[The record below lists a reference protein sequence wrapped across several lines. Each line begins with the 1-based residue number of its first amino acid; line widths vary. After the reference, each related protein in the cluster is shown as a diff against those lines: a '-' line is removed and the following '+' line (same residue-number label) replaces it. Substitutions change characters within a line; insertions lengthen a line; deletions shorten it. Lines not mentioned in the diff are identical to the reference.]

1 MRWRGAPGHNRFA
14 MQTQKTSPNAMRIV
28 RPVPSVCKGHWAWT
42 AVLAAGMGAGGFAGA
57 QGTGISTRGN
67 TGGLTV
73 PSAFVLETG
82 TVALTYG
89 NFREAQVPASQTR
102 RNASVGIGLVPYVEV
117 FGRFVDYTSPS
128 ATGLIDSGVRDLSP
142 NIKIQIPPLSPR
154 LPHFA
159 VGVNDFA
166 GGAVNFRSAY
176 GVASDQY
183 GPLRWSAGYAF
194 GKPIGGVAANG
205 STFNG
210 VFAGGELFVGP
221 PGFAALAEYDG
232 QQKHAGLRYYS
243 PPMAAL
249 GGAQLIGSVQRSFG
263 GTDRLG
269 GRADA
274 SAFALSV
281 VVPLDKARPKPVA
294 DKLATDKSLPPLT
307 AATGSGM
314 VATAE
319 DRLDALRKAL
329 VAVGLERVRVGT
341 LANNLMVEYENHRYD
356 HNEADAIG
364 IVLGLAAE
372 YAPAGLRRAYAVTH
386 KAGLPIYE
394 TSVDI
399 PTFRAF
405 LRDGDETNLRTSMAF
420 DRAPDYRQ
428 VDVKWQDSAPSF
440 RSPVR
445 VEIKPELSYTL
456 GTEVGAFDYSLAA
469 NVQAM
474 VPLWRGAE
482 VYTSYIQRLANSLN
496 MEEGAVFQN
505 SRQKNGLK
513 VVSLQQSFW
522 LTDRIFA
529 NVGAGRFN
537 YGAWGAQGES
547 TVFLPGGE
555 DTLRLRAALQQKKAV
570 SAFTPD
576 PALSAAYRM
585 AVNGNTWVEA
595 GLQRYNDGSSGPA
608 FAFRRWFGDTS
619 VQVFLRKGGSRS
631 FAGVELSFPL
641 TPRRGLEPGP
651 LHLSGTSQ
659 FSQGLRTR
667 LTTSSSLA
675 NTVEPNAV
683 RDMSLA
689 YNAEVRQ
696 LNAGRLGQ
704 GYLIGQVQRM
714 REAFFMYARDGLPQ

>member
-1 MRWRGAPGHNRFA
+1 M
-14 MQTQKTSPNAMRIV
+14 
-28 RPVPSVCKGHWAWT
+28 
-42 AVLAAGMGAGGFAGA
+42 
-57 QGTGISTRGN
+57 
-67 TGGLTV
+67 
-73 PSAFVLETG
+73 
-82 TVALTYG
+82 ALTYG
-89 NFREAQVPASQTR
+89 NYRDPKVLPGDAK
-102 RNASVGIGLVPYVEV
+102 RNLSAGFGLVPYVEF
-117 FGRFVDYTSPS
+117 FGRFADYRITAPGTNLI
-128 ATGLIDSGVRDLSP
+128 TGGISDLSP
-142 NIKIQIPPLSPR
+142 NIKIQIPRLSPR
-154 LPHFA
+154 LPNFA

-194 GKPIGGVAANG
+194 GRPIGGVAANG
-205 STFNG
+205 STFKG
-210 VFAGGELFVGP
+210 AFAGAEVFVGP
-221 PGFAALAEYDG
+221 PGFAALVEYDG
-232 QQKHAGLRYYS
+232 QQKHAGLRYYT

-249 GGAQLIGSVQRSFG
+249 GGAQLIGSAQRSFG

-274 SAFALSV
+274 SAFSLSV
-281 VVPLDKARPKPVA
+281 VVPLDKAPPRPVA
-294 DKLATDKSLPPLT
+294 DKLAMDKSLPPL
-307 AATGSGM
+307 AAVAGSGM

-319 DRLDALRKAL
+319 DRLEALRRAL

-341 LANNLMVEYENHRYD
+341 LANNLVVEYENHRYA

-372 YAPAGLRRAYAVTH
+372 HAPAGLRRAYAVTLQ
-386 KAGLPIYE
+386 AGLPLYE

-405 LRDGDETNLRTSMAF
+405 LRDGEETNVRTSMAF
-420 DRAPDYRQ
+420 DRAPDYRE
-428 VDVKWQDSAPSF
+428 VGVKWQDSAPSD

-445 VEIKPELSYTL
+445 VEVKPELNYTL

-482 VYTSYIQRLANSLN
+482 VYTSYIQRVTNSRN
-496 MEEGAVFQN
+496 MDEGAVFQD
-505 SRQKNGLK
+505 SRHKNGLK

-522 LTDRIFA
+522 WTDRVFA

-537 YGAWGAQGES
+537 YGAWGVQGES
-547 TVFLPGGE
+547 SVFLPGG
-555 DTLRLRAALQQKKAV
+555 DTVRLRAALQQKKTVAG
-570 SAFTPD
+570 FTPD
-576 PALSAAYRM
+576 PALSADYRM
-585 AVNGNTWVEA
+585 AVNANTWVEA
-595 GLQRYNDGSSGPA
+595 GLQQYNDGSRGPS
-608 FAFRRWFGDTS
+608 FAFKRWFGDTS

-651 LHLSGTSQ
+651 VQLSGTSQ

-667 LTTSSSLA
+667 ITTSSSPA
-675 NTVEPNAV
+675 NTVQPNAV
-683 RDMSLA
+683 RDLALA

-714 REAFFMYARDGLPQ
+714 REAFFMYARDRLPQ

>member
-1 MRWRGAPGHNRFA
+1 MG
-14 MQTQKTSPNAMRIV
+14 
-28 RPVPSVCKGHWAWT
+28 
-42 AVLAAGMGAGGFAGA
+42 AAGFASA

-67 TGGLTV
+67 TGGLTI

-82 TVALTYG
+82 TVALSYG
-89 NFREAQVPASQTR
+89 NFREAQVLASQTR
-102 RNASVGIGLVPYVEV
+102 RNMSVGIGLVPYVEV
-117 FGRFVDYTSPS
+117 FGRFVDYTTPS
-128 ATGLIDSGVRDLSP
+128 ATGLIDTGVRDLSP
-142 NIKIQIPPLSPR
+142 NVKVQIPPLSPR
-154 LPHFA
+154 LPNFA
-159 VGVNDFA
+159 LGVNDFA

-194 GKPIGGVAANG
+194 GRPIGGNAANG
-205 STFNG
+205 KTFNG
-210 VFAGGELFVGP
+210 VFAGAEVFVGP

-243 PPMAAL
+243 PPLAAL
-249 GGAQLIGSVQRSFG
+249 GGAQLIGSAHRSFG

-274 SAFALSV
+274 SSFALSV
-281 VVPLDKARPKPVA
+281 VVPLDKSQPKLVS
-294 DKLATDKSLPPLT
+294 DKLAKEKSLPPLAA
-307 AATGSGM
+307 AATSGM

-329 VAVGLERVRVGT
+329 MAVGLERVRVGT
-341 LANNLMVEYENHRYD
+341 LANNLVVEYENHRYA

-364 IVLGLAAE
+364 IVLGLAVE
-372 YAPAGLRRAYAVTH
+372 HAPAGLQRAYAVTH
-386 KAGLPIYE
+386 KTGLRIYE

-405 LRDGDETNLRTSMAF
+405 LRDGDEMNVRTSMAF
-420 DRAPDYRQ
+420 DRAPEYRE
-428 VDVKWQDSAPSF
+428 VDVKWQDSAPSY

-445 VEIKPELSYTL
+445 VEVKPELNYTL
-456 GTEVGAFDYSLAA
+456 GTEVSTFDYSLAA

-482 VYTSYIQRLANSLN
+482 VYTSYIQRVTNSRN
-496 MEEGAVFQN
+496 MDEGAVFQN
-505 SRQKNGLK
+505 SRHKNGLK

-522 LTDRIFA
+522 WTDRVFA

-537 YGAWGAQGES
+537 YGAWGVQGES

-555 DTLRLRAALQQKKAV
+555 DTVRLRASLQQKKTV
-570 SAFTPD
+570 SGFTPD

-585 AVNGNTWVEA
+585 ALTGTTWVEA
-595 GLQRYNDGSSGPA
+595 GLQQYNDGSRGPA
-608 FAFRRWFGDTS
+608 FAFKRWFGDTS
-619 VQVFLRKGGSRS
+619 VQVFLRKGGGRS
-631 FAGVELSFPL
+631 FAGLELSFPL
-641 TPRRGLEPGP
+641 TPRRGMEPGP

-659 FSQGLRTR
+659 FSQGIRTR
-667 LTTSSSLA
+667 LTTSGSPA
-675 NTVEPNAV
+675 NSVEPNAV
-683 RDMSLA
+683 RDLPLD

-704 GYLIGQVQRM
+704 SYLIGQVQRM
-714 REAFFMYARDGLPQ
+714 REAFFMYARDRLPQ